1 MAVTICKGI
10 KLCLMLFVPVILV
23 LNTLIILNY
32 LYMYMDHHGIMAFI
46 VYVIIHKK
54 NIEKHEKVPLLIIIR
69 CNKKYYSFS
78 RN

>member
-1 MAVTICKGI
+1 
-10 KLCLMLFVPVILV
+10 MLHVHVIHV

-54 NIEKHEKVPLLIIIR
+54 NIQKHEKVPLRIIIR

>member
-1 MAVTICKGI
+1 MFNATCTCNTRI
-10 KLCLMLFVPVILV
+10 KYTDL
-23 LNTLIILNY
+23 LNY

-69 CNKKYYSFS
+69 CD
-78 RN
+78 

>member
-1 MAVTICKGI
+1 MFYATCTIVH
-10 KLCLMLFVPVILV
+10 VPVIHV

-32 LYMYMDHHGIMAFI
+32 LCMYMDHHGIMAFI

-54 NIEKHEKVPLLIIIR
+54 YIEKHEKVPLLIIIR
-69 CNKKYYSFS
+69 CDKKYYSFS

>member
-1 MAVTICKGI
+1 
-10 KLCLMLFVPVILV
+10 
-23 LNTLIILNY
+23 
-32 LYMYMDHHGIMAFI
+32 MDHHGIMAFI

>member
-1 MAVTICKGI
+1 
-10 KLCLMLFVPVILV
+10 MLHVHVIHV

-54 NIEKHEKVPLLIIIR
+54 NIQKHEKVPLRIII
-69 CNKKYYSFS
+69 
-78 RN
+78 

>member
-1 MAVTICKGI
+1 
-10 KLCLMLFVPVILV
+10 MLHVHVIHV

-46 VYVIIHKK
+46 VYIIIHKK
-54 NIEKHEKVPLLIIIR
+54 NIEKHEKVPLRIIIR
-69 CNKKYYSFS
+69 RNKKYYSFS

>member
-1 MAVTICKGI
+1 
-10 KLCLMLFVPVILV
+10 
-23 LNTLIILNY
+23 
-32 LYMYMDHHGIMAFI
+32 MDHHGIMAFI

-54 NIEKHEKVPLLIIIR
+54 NIEKHEKVSLLIIIR

>member
-1 MAVTICKGI
+1 
-10 KLCLMLFVPVILV
+10 MLYVHVIHV

-54 NIEKHEKVPLLIIIR
+54 NIEKHEKVPLRIIIR
-69 CNKKYYSFS
+69 CNKKYFSFS